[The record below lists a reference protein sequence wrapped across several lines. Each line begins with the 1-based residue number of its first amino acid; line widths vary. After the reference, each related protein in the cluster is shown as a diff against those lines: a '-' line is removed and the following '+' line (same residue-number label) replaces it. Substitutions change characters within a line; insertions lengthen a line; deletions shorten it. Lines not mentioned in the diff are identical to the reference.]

1 VTAPVKTGL
10 TAGQLA
16 TLLALVQA
24 QAALRQQLTQ
34 TAIRAALAPFAA
46 LTAWWSADAVADAI
60 REVLR
65 VVQPAQL
72 QAARVT
78 DAYMARVLTE
88 MTGRTVRPVGAADV
102 TRLRRRLPELV
113 LEELADGRRAAP
125 RIDLGDTFDG
135 PSETVDEPLTPLFRD
150 DEEPDWAAAGDAYG
164 RVADA
169 YRYQVVAEGVPEEKA
184 RKRALVR
191 IAAVAETDVTLAVRA
206 QYRLT
211 LFRRTEV
218 TGWRRILHPELSESG
233 PCGLCVV
240 AADRIYKKE
249 DLQPIHGRC
258 KCEVLPILAGVGD
271 PGLNLNDED
280 LERVYAAAGG
290 TGGEAVSKTGKRV
303 SPGLK
308 KIRVQLTEH
317 GELGPIL
324 INGDQHF
331 RGPAEVARTQ
341 VPDRATR
348 ARAQLD
354 ALIDSLEKLQNRAER
369 GEDVKAP
376 LSWQRNKVDELRR
389 ELANA

>member
-1 VTAPVKTGL
+1 VTAPVQTGL
-10 TAGQLA
+10 TAGQMA
-16 TLLALVQA
+16 TLLVLVQA
-24 QAALRQQLTQ
+24 QAALRQQITQ
-34 TAIRAALAPFAA
+34 TAINAALAPFAA

-88 MTGRTVRPVGAADV
+88 MTGRPVRPVGAVDI
-102 TRLRRRLPELV
+102 TRLRRRLPQLV
-113 LEELADGRRAAP
+113 LEELADGRRAVP

-135 PSETVDEPLTPLFRD
+135 PTETIDEPLTSIFRE
-150 DEEPDWAAAGDAYG
+150 DEEPDWTAAGDVYG

-169 YRYQVVAEGVPEEKA
+169 YRYQVVAQGLPEAKA
-184 RKRALVR
+184 KQKALVR
-191 IAAVAETDVTLAVRA
+191 IAAVAETDVTLAVRE
-206 QYRLT
+206 QYRRT

-218 TGWRRILHPELSESG
+218 TGWRRILHPELSETG

-240 AADRIYKKE
+240 AADRVYKKE
-249 DLQPIHGRC
+249 ELKPIHDRC

-271 PGLNLNDED
+271 PGLNLNEED
-280 LERVYAAAGG
+280 LKRVYAAGGG
-290 TGGEAVSKTGKRV
+290 TGGEAVSRTGRRV
-303 SPGLK
+303 SPALK
-308 KIRVQLTEH
+308 KVRVQLTEH
-317 GELGPIL
+317 GELGPVL
-324 INGDQHF
+324 IDGDQHY

-354 ALIDSLEKLQNRAER
+354 ALLTSLEKLQNRADR

-376 LSWQRNKVDELRR
+376 ISWQRRKVTELQR
-389 ELANA
+389 ELVDA